1 MEAQGVTFFSDS
13 PPLLGPG
20 AHLLPG
26 SPGTV
31 HGGPMLFSQSHA
43 PLRAQVA
50 SHRCPSS
57 DGATGCLL
65 FSSAWAR
72 RGHEGLGRDSGPAVQ
87 GCLAVPCIGTYLQA
101 ATCGTDSLDKNGT
114 AAWTDPS
121 RFTLCDQD
129 GTDRREEILAGTD
142 TEGRPR
148 FPDSWLAVAV
158 PFFFV
163 FSVHFGKWKERALPP
178 AATDLSS
185 LLEEE
190 EKNFPFGSARR
201 ANDRHHNLNPQP
213 SNRSGRY
220 G

>member
-1 MEAQGVTFFSDS
+1 MGGPCSFHS
-13 PPLLGPG
+13 PLLRYGPKSRRTVAQAVTERRG
-20 AHLLPG
+20 ASFSAVPG
-26 SPGTV
+26 RAGDMRDWVGTV
-31 HGGPMLFSQSHA
+31 AL
-43 PLRAQVA
+43 
-50 SHRCPSS
+50 PS
-57 DGATGCLL
+57 
-65 FSSAWAR
+65 R
-72 RGHEGLGRDSGPAVQ
+72 
-87 GCLAVPCIGTYLQA
+87 GCLAVPCIGTCLQA

-142 TEGRPR
+142 TEGHA
-148 FPDSWLAVAV
+148 FPTPGSPLSCL
-158 PFFFV
+158 FFFV

-190 EKNFPFGSARR
+190 EKNFPFGFARR